1 MIAPSRRVGS
11 APVVRSFPPVPLVEV
26 AEAADAEVLG
36 DGSTLVKEAA
46 LDSREVVPGALFFC
60 VAGQRTD
67 GHRYAEEAAEAGA
80 AALVVE
86 RRLDLAVPQ
95 IRVRS
100 VREAMGPMASV
111 VFGRPADSLT
121 TVGITGT
128 NGKTTTTY
136 LLEGV
141 FAAARLPPGL
151 IGTTGARI
159 RGASVPLARTTPEAP
174 DLHRLLATMR
184 HEGVR
189 AVAMEVSSHALA
201 YHRVDGLVLD
211 AAMFTN
217 LSQDHLDL
225 HASMEAYFA
234 AKARL
239 FTSDLARA
247 AVIGVDDEWGR
258 RLAEIASVPVTT
270 FGVDADAD
278 LRATEVRADAHGIAF
293 RVEGAEV
300 RSPLRGRFNVANCLG
315 VLAVARAI
323 GVELP
328 VAVRGIA
335 DVSGVPGRMEP
346 VEGGQGFLVMVD
358 YAHTP
363 DSILGV
369 LRASRPL
376 ATGRLIV
383 VFGCG
388 GDRDRAKRPV
398 MGSVATANADL
409 TVVTTDNPRSE
420 DPLAIIGAIEPG
432 ARAGGG
438 AFLVEPD
445 RRAAIRRALGEARA
459 GDVVVIAGKGHETV
473 QEFADREVPFDDR
486 SVVREELIGLGVGA

>member
-1 MIAPSRRVGS
+1 V
-11 APVVRSFPPVPLVEV
+11 
-26 AEAADAEVLG
+26 
-36 DGSTLVKEAA
+36 
-46 LDSREVVPGALFFC
+46 
-60 VAGQRTD
+60 
-67 GHRYAEEAAEAGA
+67 
-80 AALVVE
+80 
-86 RRLDLAVPQ
+86 AVPQ
-95 IRVRS
+95 VRVRS

-128 NGKTTTTY
+128 NGKTTATY

-151 IGTTGARI
+151 IGTIGARI
-159 RGASVPLARTTPEAP
+159 RGVPVPLGRTTPEAP

-225 HASMEAYFA
+225 HASMEAYFE

-239 FTSDLARA
+239 FTSALAQT
-247 AVIGVDDEWGR
+247 AVVGVDDEWGR
-258 RLAEIASVPVTT
+258 RLVKIASVPVTT

-293 RVEGAEV
+293 RVEGVEV

-323 GVELP
+323 GIELP
-328 VAVRGIA
+328 EAARGIA

-388 GDRDRAKRPV
+388 GDRDRAKRPA

-409 TVVTTDNPRSE
+409 TIVTTDNPRSE
-420 DPLAIIGAIEPG
+420 DPLTIIAAIEPG

-445 RRAAIRRALGEARA
+445 RRAAIRRALGEARH

-486 SVVREELIGLGVGA
+486 AVAREELIGLGVGT